1 MKMLSSISAENLKGQ
16 KFDQPLE
23 KLNLFVGPNGSGKSA
38 RAAAVSLLL
47 LGYIPGIGKQ
57 PGAIMDE
64 IGTGDK
70 VFVSGVCGDEKTH
83 LLRRIARNAN
93 GSTSVDM
100 MINRKKA
107 TKDKFIDALARAPK
121 VLDLSVFLEL
131 SDQKKIEYL
140 LDLFPASGDLAE
152 VDAQLA
158 TLTEKKNA
166 KTAEKSAKDAL
177 VSLLA
182 NAQASIQRPAG
193 TLPEIQQD
201 IQRTS
206 AEYKL
211 TRDNIERARQEQ
223 ATKAAAEAA
232 TKAAEE
238 KALKEKAA
246 AEEAAKQMPVS
257 EPAPPP
263 PVQETVHTH
272 DEAPLRHSYECPVIN
287 RPLTAESMA
296 TLIPHLSASGP
307 AHSISRIIAAMDQV
321 CESCAAKIIAK
332 VELRKYVEKE
342 MKF

>member
-107 TKDKFIDALARAPK
+107 TKDKFIEALARAPK

-158 TLTEKKNA
+158 TLTEKKNT

-177 VSLLA
+177 VSQLA
-182 NAQASIQRPAG
+182 NAQAAIQRPAG

-246 AEEAAKQMPVS
+246 AEEKAKQV
-257 EPAPPP
+257 PAPEPTP
-263 PVQETVHTH
+263 TAPVQETK
-272 DEAPLRHSYECPVIN
+272 APAQYNDDLEPFRSVAQGAIN
-287 RPLTAESMA
+287 KLMGEPS
-296 TLIPHLSASGP
+296 IPIINSGP
-307 AHSISRIIAAMDQV
+307 AHSINRIIAAMDQV